1 MAVQLHGNQVGAEGG
16 RALMAA
22 LKVLGA
28 ERDLG
33 LKGCVFKEAVGF
45 PARPPIPVRQPGAP
59 QGESSRC
66 AFLKCF
72 RNRMCSRFLKP
83 EVDEGLSLRP
93 ASPTPPCFI

>member
-1 MAVQLHGNQVGAEGG
+1 VQLHGNQVGAEGG

-45 PARPPIPVRQPGAP
+45 PARPPPALCDSLARRREGAH
-59 QGESSRC
+59 GARS
-66 AFLKCF
+66 
-72 RNRMCSRFLKP
+72 
-83 EVDEGLSLRP
+83 
-93 ASPTPPCFI
+93 